1 MNNTSINNLLDIINH
16 IKGKYDEISRI
27 TGRNFN
33 MFEILGLTKNEVRL
47 HSNFIAYLLNPNA
60 SHGQGT
66 IYLDLFLKMI
76 SNKIKLTQTKNDT
89 IEIKLDSK
97 STRVSV
103 EYYIGKKTDE
113 EGGRIDIICIDRNNN
128 MIIIE
133 NKIHAP
139 DQKNQISRYNNYN
152 KNAILIYLD
161 LFGNN
166 PTKDSLGDKEI
177 SELNLI
183 ILSYENDIIQWLE
196 LCLKES
202 YQLPLIR
209 ESVFQYLSTIKKLTN
224 QIEIKEMDNDIV
236 NILTS
241 NKEKITSA
249 ILIEKALND
258 AKKVL
263 IKKFGE
269 ELYTKLKI
277 KYKKFA
283 VVEKDECFGERHQG
297 IYVYSDSNDQI
308 SFQISFLNDYK
319 EFYLEVCNMN
329 NIENGV
335 LKSKDQDNVSY
346 YENNLN
352 KICNSLGKIPNV
364 RKSWKGDWVCYYTKL
379 DSFFLE
385 ENGFGEIADKNYE
398 IVDVVIKEI
407 SPIIDCMLV
416 RISSPKNNKN

>member
-329 NIENGV
+329 NI
-335 LKSKDQDNVSY
+335 
-346 YENNLN
+346 
-352 KICNSLGKIPNV
+352 
-364 RKSWKGDWVCYYTKL
+364 
-379 DSFFLE
+379 
-385 ENGFGEIADKNYE
+385 
-398 IVDVVIKEI
+398 
-407 SPIIDCMLV
+407 
-416 RISSPKNNKN
+416 

>member
-76 SNKIKLTQTKNDT
+76 SNKIKSPQTKNDA

-139 DQKNQISRYNNYN
+139 DQKNQLSRYNNYN
-152 KNAILIYLD
+152 KNAVLIYLD

-166 PTKDSLGDKEI
+166 PTNDSLGDKEI

-196 LCLKES
+196 LCIKES

-236 NILTS
+236 NTITS
-241 NKEKITSA
+241 SKEKITSA

-269 ELYTKLKI
+269 ELYSKLYL
-277 KYKKFA
+277 KYENVALVKKD
-283 VVEKDECFGERHQG
+283 KYFGEQYEG
-297 IYVYSDSNDQI
+297 IYVSSDRNDQI
-308 SFQISFLNDYK
+308 FFQISFLSDYK
-319 EFYLEVCNMN
+319 DFYLEIFNYN
-329 NIENGV
+329 NVEKNKLV
-335 LKSKDQDNVSY
+335 EKDPKNVSY
-346 YENNLN
+346 YKNNLN
-352 KICNSLGKIPNV
+352 QICNSLGKMPNV
-364 RKSWKGDWVCYYTKL
+364 SNSWKGDWVCYYTKL

-385 ENGFGEIADKNYE
+385 ENGFGEIADKNFE
-398 IVDVVIKEI
+398 IVDVVVKEI
-407 SPIIDCMLV
+407 SPIIDCMLE
-416 RISSPKNNKN
+416 RISLKYK